1 MYSSLFFSFSVM
13 SNLCTPWTA
22 LCQASPSFTI
32 SQSFLKL
39 MSIDSVMPAN
49 HLVLCCPL
57 LLLSSI
63 FPSIRV
69 FSNEL
74 AQVASVLELQLPMH
88 CQYTSKKKKEMPPE
102 SKSTVSICWDGGL
115 GMSVG
120 APQSE
125 LRVPDPGMHSTISA
139 AGTQWDSYTNW
150 ERMISLQDWTRE
162 IELHFPV
169 AGSQNRQLQAPHSP
183 GFWSSEQAPLERAL
197 WVLLDQ
203 YDWKISLRFKH
214 IVIISFS
221 YGVIMYC
228 WSLAWRNSSITLL
241 ACEMSAIVW

>member
-88 CQYTSKKKKEMPPE
+88 CQYTSKKNAPREQVYCEHMLRWWSWHE
-102 SKSTVSICWDGGL
+102 WGCSTV
-115 GMSVG
+115 
-120 APQSE
+120 
-125 LRVPDPGMHSTISA
+125 R
-139 AGTQWDSYTNW
+139 AGC
-150 ERMISLQDWTRE
+150 
-162 IELHFPV
+162 P
-169 AGSQNRQLQAPHSP
+169 
-183 GFWSSEQAPLERAL
+183 
-197 WVLLDQ
+197 
-203 YDWKISLRFKH
+203 
-214 IVIISFS
+214 
-221 YGVIMYC
+221 
-228 WSLAWRNSSITLL
+228 
-241 ACEMSAIVW
+241 

>member
-1 MYSSLFFSFSVM
+1 MYCSLFFSFSVM

-39 MSIDSVMPAN
+39 MSIDSVMPSN

-88 CQYTSKKKKEMPPE
+88 CQYTSKKKKKNAPREQVYCERMLRWWSLHE
-102 SKSTVSICWDGGL
+102 CGFSTVRPGCPWPRHALNHFSSWHAVGFLHQL
-115 GMSVG
+115 GKG
-120 APQSE
+120 
-125 LRVPDPGMHSTISA
+125 DYSA
-139 AGTQWDSYTNW
+139 RLDQRDRTLLPCSWIPKQT
-150 ERMISLQDWTRE
+150 T
-162 IELHFPV
+162 
-169 AGSQNRQLQAPHSP
+169 AGSSQPWFLIQWTGSIRKSPLGSP
-183 GFWSSEQAPLERAL
+183 G
-197 WVLLDQ
+197 
-203 YDWKISLRFKH
+203 
-214 IVIISFS
+214 
-221 YGVIMYC
+221 
-228 WSLAWRNSSITLL
+228 SIWLKD
-241 ACEMSAIVW
+241 

>member
-1 MYSSLFFSFSVM
+1 MYCSLFFSFSVM

-39 MSIDSVMPAN
+39 MSIDSVMPSN

-88 CQYTSKKKKEMPPE
+88 CQYTSKKKKKCPQRASLLRAYVEM
-102 SKSTVSICWDGGL
+102 VVFAW
-115 GMSVG
+115 V
-120 APQSE
+120 
-125 LRVPDPGMHSTISA
+125 
-139 AGTQWDSYTNW
+139 
-150 ERMISLQDWTRE
+150 
-162 IELHFPV
+162 
-169 AGSQNRQLQAPHSP
+169 
-183 GFWSSEQAPLERAL
+183 
-197 WVLLDQ
+197 WVLHSQ
-203 YDWKISLRFKH
+203 TWVSLTQACTQPFQQ
-214 IVIISFS
+214 
-221 YGVIMYC
+221 
-228 WSLAWRNSSITLL
+228 LARSGILTPTGKGWLFCKTGPER
-241 ACEMSAIVW
+241 